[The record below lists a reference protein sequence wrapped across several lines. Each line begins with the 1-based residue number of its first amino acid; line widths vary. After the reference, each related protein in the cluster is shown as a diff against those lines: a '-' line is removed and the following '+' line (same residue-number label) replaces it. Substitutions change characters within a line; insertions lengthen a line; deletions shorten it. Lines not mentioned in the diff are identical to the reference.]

1 MASFNNSLSGQT
13 LSGTAY
19 HDWIVNTGDY
29 VTIQGKAGGNHIE
42 NGENG
47 NRSKASH
54 VLINAGSGDDRID
67 RNNGSYVTINGG
79 TGNDSVLSF
88 GSNCQINSDKGNDS
102 IISTGGYVT
111 IHGGDDDDK
120 LTKNYILWSYSDGS
134 SSVEY
139 THNGTIYGDAGND
152 AIYND
157 KSDNGLMD
165 GGSGDDKINSY
176 KSKNV
181 TMIGGKGN
189 DTINNCGST
198 VLYKYAKGDG
208 NDIIRGFSETD
219 TLEITSGNYTT
230 ARSGADFLVKVGSN
244 KITIKDAINFKV
256 NVKNAAGTL
265 KTYNGKDSRI
275 ILDSRDNF
283 ILNSNSTVTIDSGA
297 GDDTIENEGD
307 SITIDSGRGNDSIG
321 NYGSNVTITAG
332 LGNDSINNDEES
344 KNVLFK
350 YTAGDGN
357 DIITGFNSTSTLS
370 IAGSTYTSVA
380 NDDDII
386 ITVGKGHITLVGAGN
401 LDYINVKNDTTPAA
415 NKILT
420 INDKKKANVTLG
432 ATYRDADATKR
443 KKAVKI
449 IGNSANNSITGGAGN
464 DTLWG
469 RTGKD
474 TLMGGKGNDLFIYDA
489 GNDVIADYAAGD
501 KISIGAAITKAEVNY
516 LDVVF
521 TVGRDSLTVKNGS
534 GKKLS
539 LIDSTGKSLSTIVGN
554 TNLTLTDKSTANVTL
569 EPEYTTANASTRKK
583 AIKITGNDYD
593 NSLHGGK
600 GADTLIGDKGNDT
613 LWGGKGNDIF
623 IYNSGK
629 DVIADYA
636 TGDKISLSAPITKTA
651 TKGLDVALT
660 VGEDDFTIK
669 NAKGKSLNLINFNG
683 ENFSIIVGN
692 PTLTLTDKSKA
703 KVTLSTDYA
712 NANAF
717 DRSKAIQIKG
727 NAYDNSILGG
737 KSADKI
743 YGGKGNDT
751 LTGGAGNDS
760 LWGGAGK
767 DTFIYAKGDGQDIIY
782 GFDNTDMLKITG
794 KFSGTY
800 NKKKDEIYFKVG
812 STANAITLKD
822 YTATSFN
829 VNGSN
834 YKISGSKLVKK

>member
-19 HDWIVNTGDY
+19 GDWVVNTGDY
-29 VTIQGKAGGNHIE
+29 VTIQGKAGGDHIE

-47 NRSKASH
+47 NRSTASH

-88 GSNCQINSDKGNDS
+88 GSNCQINGDKGNDS
-102 IISTGGYVT
+102 IKSTGGYVT
-111 IHGGDDDDK
+111 IHGGDGNDVI
-120 LTKNYILWSYSDGS
+120 TKIYILWSYSDGS

-152 AIYND
+152 TIYND

-181 TMIGGKGN
+181 TMTGGKGN
-189 DTINNCGST
+189 DTINNFGST

-244 KITIKDAINFKV
+244 KITIKDAINFNV
-256 NVKNAAGTL
+256 NIKNAAGTL
-265 KTYNGKDSRI
+265 KTYKGKDSRI

-283 ILNSNSTVTIDSGA
+283 IVNSNSTVTIDSGA

-307 SITIDSGRGNDSIG
+307 SITIDSGRGNDSVG
-321 NYGSNVTITAG
+321 NYGSKVTITAG

-350 YTAGDGN
+350 YTVGDGN

-386 ITVGKGHITLVGAGN
+386 IKVGKGHITLVGAGN
-401 LDYINVKNDTTPAA
+401 LDYINVKNNTTPAA
-415 NKILT
+415 NKTLT
-420 INDKKKANVTLG
+420 INNNSKANVTLG

-474 TLMGGKGNDLFIYDA
+474 MLMGGKGKDLFIYDA

-569 EPEYTTANASTRKK
+569 EPEYTTASASTRTK
-583 AIKITGNDYD
+583 AVKITGNDYD

-613 LWGGKGNDIF
+613 LWGGKGKDIF
-623 IYNSGK
+623 VYNSGN

-651 TKGLDVALT
+651 TKDLDVALT

-669 NAKGKSLNLINFNG
+669 NAKGKSLDLINADG

-692 PTLTLTDKSKA
+692 PTLTLTDKHKA
-703 KVTLSTDYA
+703 KINLSNDYA

-727 NAYDNSILGG
+727 NAYNNSILGG

-751 LTGGAGNDS
+751 LTGGKGNDS
-760 LWGGAGK
+760 LWGNAGK
-767 DTFIYAKGDGQDIIY
+767 DTFIYESGDGKDFVY
-782 GFDNTDMLKITG
+782 GFDNSDMLKITG
-794 KFSGTY
+794 TFSGKY
-800 NKKKDEIYFKVG
+800 NKKKNEIYFTVG

-822 YTATSFN
+822 FSATSFN
-829 VNGSN
+829 VNGTN

>member
-1 MASFNNSLSGQT
+1 M
-13 LSGTAY
+13 
-19 HDWIVNTGDY
+19 
-29 VTIQGKAGGNHIE
+29 TIQGKAGGDNID
-42 NGENG
+42 NGENDF
-47 NRSKASH
+47 SKATN
-54 VLINAGSGDDRID
+54 VLINSGSGDDDIE
-67 RNNGSYVTINGG
+67 NKGNYVIINGG
-79 TGNDSVLSF
+79 NDNDSVFSY
-88 GSNCQINSDKGNDS
+88 GSNCEINGNKGNDNIQS
-102 IISTGGYVT
+102 PGGYVT
-111 IHGGDDDDK
+111 IHGGNGDDY
-120 LTKNYILWSYSDGS
+120 LTKNAIVWSYSDGS

-152 AIYND
+152 TIYNNH
-157 KSDNGLMD
+157 SDNGLMD
-165 GGSGDDKINSY
+165 SGSGDDEITSN
-176 KSKNV
+176 KSNNV
-181 TMIGGKGN
+181 TMIGGTGN
-189 DTINNCGST
+189 DTINNFGST

-256 NVKNAAGTL
+256 NIKNAAGAL
-265 KTYNGKDSRI
+265 KNYKGKDSRI
-275 ILDSRDNF
+275 ILDSRDNY
-283 ILNSNSTVTIDSGA
+283 IVNSNSNVTIDSGA
-297 GDDTIENEGD
+297 GDDSIRNNGD
-307 SITIDSGRGNDSIG
+307 SITIDAGRGNDSIG
-321 NYGSNVTITAG
+321 NYGSNITITAG

-370 IAGSTYTSVA
+370 IAGSSYTSVA

-386 ITVGKGHITLVGAGN
+386 ITVGKNNITLVGAGN

-415 NKILT
+415 NKTLT
-420 INDKKKANVTLG
+420 INNKSKANATLG
-432 ATYRDADATKR
+432 TTYRDADATKR

-474 TLMGGKGNDLFIYDA
+474 TLMGGKGKDLFIYDA

-501 KISIGAAITKAEVNY
+501 KISIGAAITKAEVHY

-554 TNLTLTDKSTANVTL
+554 TNLTLTDNSTANVTL
-569 EPEYTTANASTRKK
+569 EPEYTTASASTRTK
-583 AIKITGNDYD
+583 AVKITGNDYD
-593 NSLHGGK
+593 NSLRGGK

-613 LWGGKGNDIF
+613 LWGGKGKDIF
-623 IYNSGK
+623 VYNSGN

-669 NAKGKSLNLINFNG
+669 NAKGKSLNLINADS

-692 PTLTLTDKSKA
+692 PTLTLTDKHKA
-703 KVTLSTDYA
+703 KINLSDDYA
-712 NANAF
+712 NANAY

-727 NAYDNSILGG
+727 NAYNNSILGG

-760 LWGGAGK
+760 LWGNAGK
-767 DTFIYAKGDGQDIIY
+767 DTFIYESGDGKDFVY
-782 GFDNTDMLKITG
+782 GFANDDMLKITG
-794 KFSGTY
+794 TFSTSY
-800 NKKKDEIYFKVG
+800 SKSKDEIYFKVG
-812 STANAITLKD
+812 TTANAITLKD
-822 YTATSFN
+822 FSATSFN
-829 VNGSN
+829 VNGAA